1 MGGETILK
9 LIQTVTVK
17 QILTETTKNQLETD
31 YETQRQQLKK
41 EIEHL
46 HFELKK
52 LEKTKKFQV
61 SSLRKQFEKEI
72 QNRSEKEKLLDFQI
86 QQLHMLPL
94 GSEIKSDEVQALLEI
109 NEGDSWDAFQQKRS
123 IIIKDGIVDE
133 IR

>member
-1 MGGETILK
+1 LK
-9 LIQTVTVK
+9 LIQTVTIK
-17 QILTETTKNQLETD
+17 QILTETTKNQLEID
-31 YETQRQQLKK
+31 YETQRQQLEK
-41 EIEHL
+41 EIDHL
-46 HFELKK
+46 QFELKK

-72 QNRSEKEKLLDFQI
+72 QKRAEKEKLLDFQI

-109 NEGDSWDAFQQKRS
+109 NEGDSWDTFQQKRS

>member
-1 MGGETILK
+1 MK
-9 LIQTVTVK
+9 LIQTVTIK
-17 QILTETTKNQLETD
+17 QVLTETTKNQLETE
-31 YETQRQQLKK
+31 YETERQQLLK
-41 EIEHL
+41 EIDQL

-52 LEKTKKFQV
+52 LEKTKKYQV
-61 SSLRKQFEKEI
+61 SSLRNQFEKEI
-72 QNRSEKEKLLDFQI
+72 QKRAEKEKLLDFQI

-109 NEGDSWDAFQQKRS
+109 KEGDSWDKFQERKS

>member
-1 MGGETILK
+1 MK

-17 QILTETTKNQLETD
+17 QILTETTKNQLETE
-31 YETQRQQLKK
+31 YETQRQQLQK
-41 EIEHL
+41 EIDQL
-46 HFELKK
+46 QFELKK

-72 QNRSEKEKLLDFQI
+72 QNRAEKEKLLDFQI

-123 IIIKDGIVDE
+123 IIIKDGIIDE